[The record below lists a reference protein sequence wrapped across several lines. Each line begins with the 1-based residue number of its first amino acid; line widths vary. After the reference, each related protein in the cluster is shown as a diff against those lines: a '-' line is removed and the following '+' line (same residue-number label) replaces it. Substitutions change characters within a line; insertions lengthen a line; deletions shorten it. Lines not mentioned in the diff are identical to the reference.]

1 VGDAGRHGWGSVL
14 SRAEFTTVGDK
25 FANMNGSRGNHYAH
39 QTLMNAWK
47 ARAIVA
53 IRQARCGPVAEPVVI
68 TATVHRTTR
77 ASSDAHNVSPTIKA
91 CVDAAVQCGLISDDN
106 DSVVHAVTIRRGPTV
121 RTTNPSTGK
130 DIARPAITLAI
141 STAPE
146 GEAR

>member
-1 VGDAGRHGWGSVL
+1 MGDAGRNGWGSVL
-14 SRAEFTTVGDK
+14 SSAEFTTVGDK

-53 IRQARCGPVAEPVVI
+53 ARQARCEPVPEPVTI
-68 TATVHRTTR
+68 TATVHRVSR

-91 CVDAAVQCGLISDDN
+91 CVDAAVTCGLISDDN
-106 DSVVHAVTIRRGPTV
+106 DNVVHSLTIRRGPTV